1 MEALMKLVRV
11 FALLLILPVTLSAQ
25 VPEAPVAPRPDE
37 RLKADILLI
46 VAHPDDETGV
56 STYLAQAMD
65 QGKRVAAV
73 YITHG
78 EAGHNQMGAER
89 ALALGAAREM
99 ELRHALASL
108 GVQNAWFLDGR
119 DTPSQN
125 VLQSLG
131 NWRHG
136 AVLEEVVRMVRLT
149 RPDVILTW
157 LPGFF
162 IGENHGDHQA
172 AGVIATEAF
181 DLAGD
186 PSAFPAQLAGPGR
199 VNETLLEGLQ
209 PWQPIK
215 IYYFSDAEDQG
226 QFKGRGPEYPVT
238 SISPSRKL
246 PYWRIALDTFRFHLT
261 QYRTYIEKF
270 SSMSEEQITKTA
282 AENGWTDP
290 LQLIFGKANV
300 KTSET
305 ADVFE
310 GVTPAAI
317 EFVAPTR
324 EASEARRGISIE
336 LDGPWGFYRE
346 FRRAHGLENLPQA
359 SVPEIAINPGATL
372 QIPLLLRNDGS
383 ISQEVALTVTAPDGW
398 TKETGSKR
406 YPLSPGALYPLQV
419 SLTAPARET
428 KATEEIICRAD
439 ASGQTIGIIRLRVR
453 LRSGGLP
460 Q

>member
-1 MEALMKLVRV
+1 MKLVRV
-11 FALLLILPVTLSAQ
+11 FAMLLILPVTLFAQ
-25 VPEAPVAPRPDE
+25 VPEAPPVPRPDE

-56 STYLAQAMD
+56 SAYLAQAMD

-78 EAGHNQMGAER
+78 EAGHNQMGTER

-99 ELRHALASL
+99 ELRHALTSL
-108 GVQNAWFLDGR
+108 GVQNVWFLDGR

-136 AVLEEVVRMVRLT
+136 AILEEVVRMVRLT

-157 LPGFF
+157 LPEFF

-172 AGVIATEAF
+172 AGVVATEAF

-186 PSAFPAQLAGPGR
+186 PSVFPAQLAGPGR
-199 VNETLLEGLQ
+199 INETLLEGLQ
-209 PWQPIK
+209 PWQPKK
-215 IYYFSDAEDQG
+215 IYYFSDAEDQA

-238 SISPSRKL
+238 AISPSRKL
-246 PYWRIALDTFRFHLT
+246 PYWRIALETFRFHLT

-270 SSMSEEQITKTA
+270 GSMSEEQITKTA

-300 KTSET
+300 KTNET
-305 ADVFE
+305 GDVFE
-310 GVTPAAI
+310 GVTPAPI
-317 EFVAPTR
+317 EFVGPARKAP
-324 EASEARRGISIE
+324 EARRGLSVE
-336 LDGPWGFYRE
+336 LAGPWGFYHE

-359 SVPEIAINPGATL
+359 GVPEIAINSGATL
-372 QIPLLLRNDGS
+372 QILLLLRNDGPNAE
-383 ISQEVALTVTAPDGW
+383 QVTLTITAPDGW
-398 TKETGSKR
+398 TKETGSAR
-406 YPLSPGALYPLQV
+406 YPLGPGAFYPLQV
-419 SLTAPARET
+419 SLTAPAREA

-439 ASGQTIGIIRLRVR
+439 SNGQTIGTIRLRVR